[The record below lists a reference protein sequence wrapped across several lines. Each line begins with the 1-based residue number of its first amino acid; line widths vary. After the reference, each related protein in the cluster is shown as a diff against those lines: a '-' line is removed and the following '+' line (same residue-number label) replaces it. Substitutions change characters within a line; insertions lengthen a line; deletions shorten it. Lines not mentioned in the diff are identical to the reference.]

1 MDHLNHYILSASEAS
16 FQIKAGTMTMVDYE
30 ARHQQVK
37 AWATIEPDS
46 LLRQAREM
54 DGIPAEKRGPPHG
67 FAIAVKAAI
76 YTKGDFNIFAFFF
89 DPRSSCLP
97 GMLDL
102 PTRHSSPIHAADG
115 PLHDAS
121 CVAVLRRNG
130 HLIMGKTTATEF
142 TATFEGLSTRSPHDP
157 SRSLGGSS
165 SGSAAAVADFT
176 VRPASYT
183 GVYVFKPTWNAMST
197 EGQKLTSLTFDT
209 FAVMSTSVEDLQ
221 RLAEVCALSDV
232 EPPLP
237 RVGTC
242 KDWSFATVKT
252 SQWPKA
258 GPATVQAMLRA
269 AQILAQAVAHVVKL
283 TLPVK
288 FDDALHFQNQILKNE
303 ISTALYHEY

>member
-76 YTKGDFNIFAFFF
+76 YTK
-89 DPRSSCLP
+89 
-97 GMLDL
+97 DL

-130 HLIMGKTTATEF
+130 HLIMGNLHLLAATHAQVSIGRVTDEP
-142 TATFEGLSTRSPHDP
+142 GL
-157 SRSLGGSS
+157 
-165 SGSAAAVADFT
+165 
-176 VRPASYT
+176 
-183 GVYVFKPTWNAMST
+183 
-197 EGQKLTSLTFDT
+197 
-209 FAVMSTSVEDLQ
+209 
-221 RLAEVCALSDV
+221 LAL
-232 EPPLP
+232 
-237 RVGTC
+237 
-242 KDWSFATVKT
+242 
-252 SQWPKA
+252 
-258 GPATVQAMLRA
+258 
-269 AQILAQAVAHVVKL
+269 
-283 TLPVK
+283 
-288 FDDALHFQNQILKNE
+288 
-303 ISTALYHEY
+303 